1 MESSSTGSKT
11 LLKQGHQWDGFLPK
25 EEVSPHSLYIPV
37 IAEMQ
42 NLGVKKKDKN
52 T

>member
-25 EEVSPHSLYIPV
+25 EEVHSLYIPV
-37 IAEMQ
+37 IAEMR